1 MVPPRR
7 SGKADDGKVPAEF
20 EELVKPH
27 VASYDYFLGE
37 GLQTLVMSVK
47 PVTIEHS
54 VTKVKH
60 RVWFE
65 NPSVGKPLREAHAEM
80 LEPRLFPRDCREMGT
95 TYKAGMHVDF
105 CFQAEGQQA
114 MRFSKRL
121 GMIPIMVKSSA
132 CHLRHMNRAQL
143 VAHKEEATEFGGYFV
158 CNGIERIIRCLI
170 NNRRHYIMALRR
182 SAYLKRGAN
191 YTNVATML
199 RCVRPDQSSA
209 TVRCHLLKDG
219 TVNFAF
225 TVNRA
230 EYFIPLGILLKCFLE
245 VTDHEVYEKIMSSAP
260 LDDDGP
266 GQAAK
271 AGGHFSF
278 VAERVELLLRS
289 SSDMGLR
296 TRAQCLAY
304 LGSHFRVMLRSEDY
318 VDDIEVGLQLLEE
331 FVFIHLEQP
340 LDKFN
345 LLLQMLHKL
354 YALANGKCCED
365 NPDANTFHEILL
377 PGHLLCKFMK
387 EKLEDCLARF
397 SAQVRRELTDKP
409 ESVELLS
416 ELYMRRVAE
425 RTMLDVGQMMEYM
438 LSTGNLV
445 SRSGLDLSQASGF
458 TVVAEK
464 LNFFRYLSHF
474 RSVHRGA
481 YFMELRTTTV
491 RKLLP
496 ESWGFL
502 CPVHTPD
509 GGPCGL
515 LNHFTH
521 CCRIVTHSP
530 PDAEELAVALVRVL
544 SALGMLPVAPG
555 LVPPAMPRYL
565 PVMLDGRVVGY
576 VAGGAMAE
584 RLVARLRDIKAAT
597 LAQLEGRSEAFP
609 PTHRGSVLTELSED
623 EAMLP
628 YHTEVVHIPA
638 LLGGVFPG
646 IHVYTEPARMARPI
660 RDIRTKAVQYVGSL
674 EQLHMDI
681 RCPDGG
687 EGGSGG
693 LAFSH
698 EELDTGTML
707 SVVASLTPYCD
718 FNQSPRNMYQCQMG
732 KQTMGTPAQAL
743 PHRTDTKL
751 YRLQTPQT
759 PIARTEKYDKFHMDE
774 FPSGTNAVVAVLAY
788 TGYDM
793 EDAMIINKSSMER
806 GFGHGTLH
814 KTEVVDL
821 KEDKSAQMV
830 FAAEPLK
837 RGEQVAVKS
846 YEGAFG
852 ATLPR
857 NVPSIQGESTA
868 AEEGRV
874 EPAGDYKD
882 ADHLDVDG
890 LPHVGALI
898 WPGETTHCTRDVVTS
913 RYRAKKLKGEEI
925 AHVESV
931 TVVGQGPG
939 ELQRAN
945 IKYRFNRNPV
955 IGDKFSSRH
964 GQKGVLSQ
972 LWPDIDMPFCETTGM
987 RPDVIIN
994 PHAFPSRMT
1003 IGMLVESMAAKAGAL
1018 DGEFVDATAFQ
1029 TSDGKP
1035 GDPITYFGDK
1045 LEAAGYS
1052 RLGGETMISGIT
1064 GEEFPVDIFIGT
1076 VYYQRLRHMVSD
1088 KFQVRSTGPI
1098 NPLTRQPVKGRK
1110 LGGGIR
1116 LGEMERD
1123 SLLAHGAAYLLHD
1136 RLHTCSDYCIVHV
1149 CTQCRSVLSPVSQP
1163 PAATVIGRQSGPH
1176 AAKPVTVCRLHGSS
1190 KNVEQVAMPFVFKYL
1205 IAELAAMN
1213 IKVQLDVK

>member
-1 MVPPRR
+1 MAPPGRAR
-7 SGKADDGKVPAEF
+7 GDGGKVPAEF

-27 VASYDYFLGE
+27 VASFDYFLGE
-37 GLQTLVMSVK
+37 GLQALVQSVK
-47 PVTIEHS
+47 PVMLESSI
-54 VTKVKH
+54 TKLRH

-95 TYKAGMHVDF
+95 SYKAGMHVDV
-105 CFQAEGQQA
+105 CYQQEGSQP
-114 MRFSKRL
+114 MRFGRRL

-132 CHLRHMNRAQL
+132 CHLRHMSRKEL

-219 TVNFAF
+219 SVNFAF

-230 EYFIPLGILLKCFLE
+230 EYFIPLGILLKCFIE
-245 VTDHEVYEKIMSSAP
+245 ATDHEVYQKIMSSAP
-260 LDDDGP
+260 LDDDGS
-266 GQAAK
+266 GAAAK

-289 SSDMGLR
+289 SSAMGLR

-318 VDDIEVGLQLLEE
+318 ATDIEVGLQLLDD
-331 FVFIHLEQP
+331 FVFIHLDHP

-397 SAQVRRELTDKP
+397 AAQVRREMTERP
-409 ESVELLS
+409 ETVDLLS
-416 ELYMRRVAE
+416 ENYMRKVADKA
-425 RTMLDVGQMMEYM
+425 MLDVGAMMEYM

-445 SRSGLDLSQASGF
+445 SRSGLDLSQTSGF

-530 PDAEELAVALVRVL
+530 AEPEEMSAAILRVL
-544 SALGMLPVAPG
+544 SRLGMIPAAPG

-565 PVMLDGRVVGY
+565 PIMLDGRVVGA
-576 VAGGAMAE
+576 VAGGAVAE
-584 RLVARLRDIKAAT
+584 RMVARLRAVKAAT
-597 LAQLEGRSEAFP
+597 LAQIEGRLEGS
-609 PTHRGSVLTELSED
+609 SVVELSSD
-623 EAMLP
+623 EALVP

-646 IHVYTEPARMARPI
+646 IHIYTEPARMMRPV
-660 RDIRTKAVQYVGSL
+660 RDIHTKAVQYIGSL
-674 EQLHMDI
+674 EQLHLDV

-687 EGGSGG
+687 EGGSTA
-693 LAFSH
+693 LAFTH
-698 EELDTGTML
+698 EELGTGSML
-707 SVVASLTPYCD
+707 SVVASLTPYSD
-718 FNQSPRNMYQCQMG
+718 YNQSPRNMYQCQMG

-759 PIARTEKYDKFHMDE
+759 PIARTDKYDTFHMDE

-821 KEDKSAQMV
+821 KEDKSGAML
-830 FAAEPLK
+830 FAAEPLR
-837 RGEQVAVKS
+837 RGETVAVQS

-857 NVPSIQGESTA
+857 NVPSIEGESTA
-868 AEEGRV
+868 AAEGRV
-874 EPAGDYKD
+874 RTAGEYKD

-898 WPGETTHCTRDVVTS
+898 WPGETTYCTKDAVTG
-913 RYRAKKLKGEEI
+913 RYRGKKLKGEEV

-931 TVVGQGPG
+931 TVVGTGPG

-972 LWPDIDMPFCETTGM
+972 LWPDVDMPYCAATGM
-987 RPDVIIN
+987 RPDVLIN

-1018 DGEFVDATAFQ
+1018 DGEFVDATPFQ
-1029 TSDGKP
+1029 SSDGKA
-1035 GDPITYFGDK
+1035 GDPINYFGDK
-1045 LEAAGYS
+1045 LEAAGYH
-1052 RLGGETMISGIT
+1052 RLGGETMISGVT

-1098 NPLTRQPVKGRK
+1098 NPITRQPVKGRK

-1163 PAATVIGRQSGPH
+1163 PAASVIGRPAGPST
-1176 AAKPVTVCRLHGSS
+1176 AKPVTVCRLHGSS

-1205 IAELAAMN
+1205 IAELGAMN
-1213 IKVQLDVK
+1213 IKVLLDVK